1 MRVYRGGGLSSGRGL
16 LVRALLC
23 YRMAYVR
30 LEKVF
35 DSCIVTFT
43 LRKTFDLPA
52 IYLSDGI
59 GVDALEEML
68 VLGAQTYE
76 KRESWIRRLGTE
88 EVEGTVIADLRKGA
102 EEKVAKA
109 AAEVEMLRRRLA
121 EAVDSGRVDV
131 EKVRRDCEAVG
142 AAEIDVLRR
151 RIADAVDA
159 GRVDVEK
166 VRRECEAVGAGR
178 IAGLEAR
185 VASLSG
191 QVNGLEDAR
200 RLVEKEVRDRV
211 CAERD
216 EMWSRVSAAEALR
229 VGDLERMLCAVEGRR
244 RELEEKLSARVAAAA
259 LVGASSALRGA
270 AGEADFGELLAG
282 AGLVA
287 ESTGKQSHMCDY
299 RGIVGGMDVFYEVK
313 NHLSVLKEAE
323 VTKFLRDMKEHPE
336 VGVGVFCALQL
347 GLPGAR
353 RAGTLGGGIVVEWLE
368 DRRMVIYVGELL
380 CGGFDTAVET
390 MKVVRK
396 FVEAGVRVRR
406 MLLDAESDD
415 SGEAARLIDRIAR
428 AKGYMESVGER
439 VRGLF
444 NKMRIDQKTVAAIHD
459 SSLAAVKMMREEVK
473 MCIGAL
479 LGEELFDAEDGVV
492 GEQESKD
499 GWVEAE
505 VSPKPMD
512 ISESVVFI
520 QEPVAATKPPRKR
533 GVKKAITPT
542 CE

>member
-1 MRVYRGGGLSSGRGL
+1 LRVYRDGGLSSGHGF

-23 YRMAYVR
+23 YRMACVR

-35 DSCIVTFT
+35 DSCIVSFT

-52 IYLSDGI
+52 IYLSDGV
-59 GVDALEEML
+59 GAEVLEEML

-76 KRESWIRRLGTE
+76 KRESWIRRMGVE
-88 EVEGTVIADLRKGA
+88 EVEGEAVADIRRSA
-102 EEKVAKA
+102 EEKIAKSG
-109 AAEVEMLRRRLA
+109 AEVEMLRRRLA
-121 EAVDSGRVDV
+121 EAVDSGR
-131 EKVRRDCEAVG
+131 A
-142 AAEIDVLRR
+142 
-151 RIADAVDA
+151 
-159 GRVDVEK
+159 DVEK
-166 VRRECEAVGAGR
+166 VRREVEASAAGR
-178 IAGLEAR
+178 VAGLETR

-191 QVNGLEDAR
+191 QVGELENAR
-200 RLVEKEVRDRV
+200 RLVEKEVRERV

-216 EMWSRVSAAEALR
+216 EMWSRVSAAEASR
-229 VGDLERMLCAVEGRR
+229 VGDLERRLGTCEDRR

-299 RGIVGGMDVFYEVK
+299 RGVVSGIDVFYEVK

-347 GLPGAR
+347 GLPGTR
-353 RAGTLGGGIVVEWLE
+353 RAGTLGGGVVIEWLE

-415 SGEAARLIDRIAR
+415 NGEAGRLIDRIAR

-479 LGEELFDAEDGVV
+479 LGEELFDAEDGIV

-499 GWVEAE
+499 GWIEAE

-512 ISESVVFI
+512 LSESVVFI
-520 QEPVAATKPPRKR
+520 QEPVGTKPPRKR

-542 CE
+542 CQ